1 MPHAAGNRIVA
12 ARTKAARFMVM
23 VMMMFMLMVVVMSA
37 GALRGSCGRRGPALN
52 IRLIHIKFFRHDL
65 LLLRGLVGIFF
76 LRRLRL
82 RIQLDPDPFPTV
94 AGPED
99 ELVFLLGL

>member
-52 IRLIHIKFFRHDL
+52 IRLIHIKFILGTGNSGKRVWIKL
-65 LLLRGLVGIFF
+65 N
-76 LRRLRL
+76 
-82 RIQLDPDPFPTV
+82 
-94 AGPED
+94 PEPKTAQKKD
-99 ELVFLLGL
+99 ADKTAEEK